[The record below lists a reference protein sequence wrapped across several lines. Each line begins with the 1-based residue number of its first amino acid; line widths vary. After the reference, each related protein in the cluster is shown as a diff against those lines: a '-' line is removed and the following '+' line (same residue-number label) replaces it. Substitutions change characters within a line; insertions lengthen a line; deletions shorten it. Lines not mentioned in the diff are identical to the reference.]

1 MDFGLI
7 DKKAIIPASSRGLGK
22 ACAWSLANEGVK
34 IFLNGVSEESL
45 EKTVKEFTQAG
56 FIVDYVLGKIEDE
69 DTRKGLLEKCP
80 DPDILINNSG
90 GPPPG
95 NFYDWTESDFIDAF
109 KSNFLSSTL
118 FMQDVI
124 PGMKERKFGR
134 IVNITSAMVKNPNIL
149 LGLSTSAR
157 SGLHGISKAL
167 SRDVAKHNITINNVL
182 PERIDTDR
190 QTQIIEMQSKLMK
203 VSFEEAK
210 DSMEKQLSAGR
221 MGTVEEFASI
231 VCFLCSKQASYISGQ
246 NISVDGGNSSSLF

>member
-45 EKTVKEFTQAG
+45 EKTVKEFTQDG

-118 FMQDVI
+118 FN
-124 PGMKERKFGR
+124 E
-134 IVNITSAMVKNPNIL
+134 
-149 LGLSTSAR
+149 
-157 SGLHGISKAL
+157 
-167 SRDVAKHNITINNVL
+167 
-182 PERIDTDR
+182 
-190 QTQIIEMQSKLMK
+190 
-203 VSFEEAK
+203 
-210 DSMEKQLSAGR
+210 
-221 MGTVEEFASI
+221 
-231 VCFLCSKQASYISGQ
+231 
-246 NISVDGGNSSSLF
+246 

>member
-1 MDFGLI
+1 
-7 DKKAIIPASSRGLGK
+7 
-22 ACAWSLANEGVK
+22 
-34 IFLNGVSEESL
+34 
-45 EKTVKEFTQAG
+45 
-56 FIVDYVLGKIEDE
+56 
-69 DTRKGLLEKCP
+69 
-80 DPDILINNSG
+80 
-90 GPPPG
+90 
-95 NFYDWTESDFIDAF
+95 
-109 KSNFLSSTL
+109 
-118 FMQDVI
+118 MQDVI

-167 SRDVAKHNITINNVL
+167 SRDVAKHNITIINNVL

-203 VSFEEAK
+203 VSFEVAK
-210 DSMEKQLSAGR
+210 DSMVKQLSAGR

-231 VCFLCSKQASYISGQ
+231 VCFLCSDQASYISGQ

>member
-1 MDFGLI
+1 MCIRD
-7 DKKAIIPASSRGLGK
+7 R
-22 ACAWSLANEGVK
+22 
-34 IFLNGVSEESL
+34 
-45 EKTVKEFTQAG
+45 
-56 FIVDYVLGKIEDE
+56 
-69 DTRKGLLEKCP
+69 
-80 DPDILINNSG
+80 
-90 GPPPG
+90 
-95 NFYDWTESDFIDAF
+95 
-109 KSNFLSSTL
+109 
-118 FMQDVI
+118 
-124 PGMKERKFGR
+124 
-134 IVNITSAMVKNPNIL
+134 

-203 VSFEEAK
+203 VSFEVAK